1 MITVMQMMQSMSSM
15 AVISW
20 APKWSWNTLEAR
32 AVITGVEDRVG
43 IAGDLGLT
51 SMDHLR
57 ARNTE

>member
-20 APKWSWNTLEAR
+20 APKWSWNTLEVR
-32 AVITGVEDRVG
+32 AVITGVEDQVG

-51 SMDHLR
+51 SMDRLR

>member
-1 MITVMQMMQSMSSM
+1 MITAMQMMQSMSLM

-20 APKWSWNTLEAR
+20 APKWSWNTLEVR
-32 AVITGVEDRVG
+32 VVITGVEDRVG

-57 ARNTE
+57 AQNTE